1 MKTIAAF
8 HAQTRILSIVALVID
23 GLTMAAVGMLAMFVV
38 LLASFLNVD
47 ALIFESG
54 LRYDSRASLT
64 HRSAEGFVV
73 TVTAGTRVMSEKRFD
88 DPARWQGDFN
98 DSVSPV
104 VWTHTDATGIRLG
117 DLLGANIVSGESRE
131 SRVLLDEATA
141 AALGVRTGDD
151 VVLSTESA
159 GECRLRLSGIL
170 RSYKEVGGPS
180 NSGLLVVPSDACP
193 DLTAVWSENET
204 SFLQF
209 DAATPSPGSQ
219 TWGERLW
226 EVGLASMDVQ
236 VSGLL
241 PVILFVGLGLW
252 TLMGWRAA
260 RRVHDR
266 MEPASD
272 LLFDLGIRPA
282 RVRVGYV
289 LVVGVLAVLAAI
301 GAAWGARQALWH
313 MAAFHIQTLHWVTVG
328 VLFGATTIIVAL
340 VVDRRIRRRTRRV
353 TASTQGDS

>member
-8 HAQTRILSIVALVID
+8 LAQTRVLSVAALVID
-23 GLTMAAVGMLAMFVV
+23 ALMMAAVGMLAMFVV
-38 LLASFLNVD
+38 LLASFQNVD
-47 ALIFESG
+47 ALLFESG

-64 HRSAEGFVV
+64 HNTTEGLVIA
-73 TVTAGTRVMSEKRFD
+73 VTAGTRVMSEERFD
-88 DPARWQGDFN
+88 DPARWRGDFS

-104 VWTHTDATGIRLG
+104 VWTHTDATGTRLG
-117 DLLGANIVSGESRE
+117 DLLGSNIVSGEARE

-170 RSYKEVGGPS
+170 RSFKEVGGPS
-180 NSGLLVVPSDACP
+180 TSGLLVVPSDACP
-193 DLTAVWSENET
+193 ELTTTWGENEA
-204 SFLQF
+204 SLLQF
-209 DAATPSPGSQ
+209 DAAAPSAGSQ
-219 TWGERLW
+219 TWAERLF
-226 EVGLASMDVQ
+226 EVALAATDVK

-252 TLMGWRAA
+252 TLMGWRTS
-260 RRVHDR
+260 RRVHEQ
-266 MEPASD
+266 MQPASD

-282 RVRVGYV
+282 RVRAGYV
-289 LVVGVLAVLAAI
+289 LVVGVLAVIAAV
-301 GAAWGARQALWH
+301 GAAWGAREALWH

-328 VLFGATTIIVAL
+328 VLFGATTILVAL
-340 VVDRRIRRRTRRV
+340 AVDRRIRRRRPRV